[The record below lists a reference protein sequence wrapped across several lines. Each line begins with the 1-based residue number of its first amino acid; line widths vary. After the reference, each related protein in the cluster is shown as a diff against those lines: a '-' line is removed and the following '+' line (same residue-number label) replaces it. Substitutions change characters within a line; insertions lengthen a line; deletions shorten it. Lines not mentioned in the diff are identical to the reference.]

1 VAKCLNHLLA
11 IRAVVCIVKILI
23 VRIAL
28 LGILSFIM
36 EMTTKKLDFLD
47 GSGW

>member
-1 VAKCLNHLLA
+1 LETLVA
-11 IRAVVCIVKILI
+11 VCIVKILTVI
-23 VRIAL
+23 IAL

-36 EMTTKKLDFLD
+36 ETITKKLDFLD

>member
-1 VAKCLNHLLA
+1 VAACTA
-11 IRAVVCIVKILI
+11 KILI
-23 VRIAL
+23 VKIAL

-36 EMTTKKLDFLD
+36 GTITKKLDFLD